1 MHSSVSQRRARL
13 LLPALV
19 AAGAAVGIA
28 GCASGTG
35 AQDDGAAPRLSPPTS
50 AVPLWPG
57 FTPPSTPEQVGPA
70 PGFVRYLPV
79 DGVSAPADGLA
90 GVSPKRLL
98 DNDPNV
104 AKVLQG
110 TLSGCPG
117 AHCPLRKPVLRDL
130 TGDGRDELVAA
141 VDLPEFQRT
150 LVQVYRATGR
160 TVRPVLIY
168 WGQLGVTGETYGRDL
183 IITSTGDD
191 GRITVRFRWNG
202 EVMAAVTPRG
212 ASSTPEVAETVPA
225 APDVAE
231 TVPGGVPAE
240 TAEPK
245 RTP

>member
-1 MHSSVSQRRARL
+1 MHSSPSQRRARL

-28 GCASGTG
+28 GCASATG

-57 FTPPSTPEQVGPA
+57 FTPPPTPEQVRPA
-70 PGFVRYLPV
+70 PSFVRYLPV
-79 DGVSAPADGLA
+79 EGVSAPADGLA
-90 GVSPKRLL
+90 GLSPKRLL
-98 DNDPNV
+98 DKDPNV
-104 AKVLQG
+104 PKVIQESL
-110 TLSGCPG
+110 TGCPD

-141 VDLPEFQRT
+141 VDLPKFQRT

-191 GRITVRFRWNG
+191 GRFTVRFRWNG

-212 ASSTPEVAETVPA
+212 G
-225 APDVAE
+225 PDPRDAVE

-240 TAEPK
+240 SAKPK